1 MRMLL
6 IKKQCFEQ
14 ETRAIAANVHIKHVI
29 ASMVRKCSPKG
40 NFNFRDRYKQV
51 KAILNDPYTKEACK
65 YAVATSKQE
74 KVCNG
79 VCKSHNI
86 LLNLVFAKVLY
97 ILQNDLVVLFEKLK

>member
-1 MRMLL
+1 
-6 IKKQCFEQ
+6 
-14 ETRAIAANVHIKHVI
+14 
-29 ASMVRKCSPKG
+29 MVRKCSPKG